1 MQHSHWCYAP
11 FFKKFRMSTM
21 IGCEVN
27 PLSNIV
33 AMEVFFHIIDICWEH
48 VVEEAPTLIPLCY
61 LFVRLVANGLQYPGG
76 ALALATS
83 NLEGL
88 GVPVLV
94 YIQPWW
100 KSRSWLH
107 LQLRWTFRFLLLSND
122 YHFNTPFVLTTFI
135 NWSGLELCVIHH
147 VTIHITGMRRPRL
160 KPLKLLLKRPK
171 C

>member
-11 FFKKFRMSTM
+11 FFKIFRMSTV
-21 IGCEVN
+21 IGCKVD

-48 VVEEAPTLIPLCY
+48 VVEEAPTLIPMLPLCATCCKW
-61 LFVRLVANGLQYPGG
+61 FTVPGG

-122 YHFNTPFVLTTFI
+122 YHFNTLFVLTTFF

-147 VTIHITGMRRPRL
+147 VTIHIISMRRPRL